1 MAQKEKRKKEDKSS
15 DLNLDAIEITQLFSR
30 NAEPSKKSNWE
41 HGGYYVFHRITDFFR
56 KPKHQRALK
65 EELDLIDC
73 VKTLVDGKY
82 IEARDLNYSKELIKL
97 HRILENT
104 RARRRLEKWS
114 LKVISCYLSCI
125 LLVVLLS
132 YCKIPHSTQKGA
144 VLRGILEIEP
154 SVMIAILTT
163 TTANIIGLGLIV
175 LRGHFHLIEDISEKE
190 MDVSSNDSQKK
201 EESSL
206 NK

>member
-1 MAQKEKRKKEDKSS
+1 MAQKVEHKGGHTSP
-15 DLNLDAIEITQLFSR
+15 DLNLDEQAISKLFSS
-30 NAEPSKKSNWE
+30 PKDQSKERKLK
-41 HGGYYVFHRITDFFR
+41 HGGYYIFHALADFFR
-56 KPKHQRALK
+56 RPKHQRALK

-97 HRILENT
+97 HRVLENT

-114 LKVISCYLSCI
+114 LRVISCYLSCI
-125 LLVVLLS
+125 LLVILLS
-132 YCKIPHSTQKGA
+132 YLRVPLNGTDQKE
-144 VLRGILEIEP
+144 VRGILQIEP

-175 LRGHFHLIEDISEKE
+175 LRGHFHLIEDVSEKNS
-190 MDVSSNDSQKK
+190 DSSSEKK
-201 EESSL
+201 GGIWL
-206 NK
+206 YYNK

>member
-1 MAQKEKRKKEDKSS
+1 MAQKVEHKGGHTSP
-15 DLNLDAIEITQLFSR
+15 DLNLDEQAISKLFSS
-30 NAEPSKKSNWE
+30 PKDQSKERKLK
-41 HGGYYVFHRITDFFR
+41 HGGYYIFHALADFFR
-56 KPKHQRALK
+56 RPKHQRALK

-97 HRILENT
+97 HRVLENT

-114 LKVISCYLSCI
+114 LRVISCYLSCI
-125 LLVVLLS
+125 LLVILLS
-132 YCKIPHSTQKGA
+132 YFRVPLNGTDQKE
-144 VLRGILEIEP
+144 VRGILQIEP
-154 SVMIAILTT
+154 SAMIAILTT

-175 LRGHFHLIEDISEKE
+175 LRGHFHLIEDTSEKNS
-190 MDVSSNDSQKK
+190 DSSSEKK
-201 EESSL
+201 GGTWSYY